1 MRQTIFNPKKWRIHS
16 LSAEMS
22 GTNVGGGS
30 STENHGRKSRM
41 NPRVWVNRLRPSVLQ
56 RNKEAKSSSGL
67 KPEVNR
73 APSTSILS
81 TIENMSKKTKEN
93 LTRESVK

>member
-22 GTNVGGGS
+22 GTNIGGGS
-30 STENHGRKSRM
+30 SNENHGRKSRM
-41 NPRVWVNRLRPSVLQ
+41 NPRVWVNRLRPSVLR

-67 KPEVNR
+67 KQENR
-73 APSTSILS
+73 APSTTILS
-81 TIENMSKKTKEN
+81 TIENISKKTKEN